1 MKTLIIKKISKVYKN
16 RYIVKSFSLYISS
29 GEIVGLLGPN
39 GSGKTTTF
47 HMILGIVKHDSG
59 NIFMNN
65 KNIGILPIYS
75 RARLGIGYLPQENS
89 IFRQLTVFDNL
100 MSIAQIQDNF
110 NKQECYEYVVQ
121 LMHSFHIYHLRNHM
135 GQTLSGGE
143 RKRVEIA
150 RALTTQPKFILLDEP
165 FSGVDPISIRDIQ
178 NIITQL
184 INYKLGILITDH
196 NVKAT
201 LNICKRVYIINQGML
216 IAHGS
221 PKSIWNNKYVR
232 QVYLGDHTYRV

>member
-1 MKTLIIKKISKVYKN
+1 MKTLIVKKLSKIYKN
-16 RYIVKSFSLYISS
+16 RYIVKNISLYIDS
-29 GEIVGLLGPN
+29 GEIIGLLGPN

-47 HMILGIVKHDSG
+47 YMILGIIQQTSG
-59 NIFMNN
+59 IILLNN
-65 KNIGILPIYS
+65 KNIGMLPIYS

-100 MSIAQIQDNF
+100 MSIAQIQDNI
-110 NKQECYEYVVQ
+110 NKRERYEYITQ
-121 LMHSFHIYHLRNHM
+121 MMHNFHIYHLKNNL
-135 GQTLSGGE
+135 GKTLSGGE
-143 RKRVEIA
+143 RKRVELA
-150 RALTTQPKFILLDEP
+150 RVLITNPKFVLLDEP

-178 NIITQL
+178 KIIKQL

-201 LNICKRVYIINQGML
+201 LGICKRAYVINQGII

-221 PKSIWNNKYVR
+221 PNKILYNDYVR
-232 QVYLGDHTYRV
+232 EVYLGDPFV